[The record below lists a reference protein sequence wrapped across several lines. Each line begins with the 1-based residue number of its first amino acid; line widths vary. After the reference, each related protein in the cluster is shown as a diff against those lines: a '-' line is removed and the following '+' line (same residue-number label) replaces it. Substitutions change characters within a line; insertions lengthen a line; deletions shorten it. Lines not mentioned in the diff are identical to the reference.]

1 LQKRAIDVAQLLRQA
16 ETRFAVQAA
25 RKGLSLC
32 CEGVP
37 ESLPQVADPIR
48 LAQVLDNLVS
58 NAIKFT
64 HTGGAVTIAL
74 EAEDGGCRI
83 TVTDTGQGMDAT
95 DLAKLFKEWSRTS
108 AVPTAGERSS
118 GLGLAIVK
126 KIVDAHGGRI
136 DVTSDPGHGTTF
148 AVHLAA

>member
-1 LQKRAIDVAQLLRQA
+1 
-16 ETRFAVQAA
+16 
-25 RKGLSLC
+25 
-32 CEGVP
+32 
-37 ESLPQVADPIR
+37 LPQVADPIR

-74 EAEDGGCRI
+74 AVEDGGCLI
-83 TVTDTGQGMDAT
+83 TVTDTGQGIDAT
-95 DLAKLFKEWSRTS
+95 DLDKLFKEWSRTS

-148 AVHLAA
+148 AVHLVA